1 MTTLLEAS
9 PVPTSLFRRPFA
21 VPAAPAD
28 VPTPAVA
35 PVTAL
40 SRVRGGTFSPTVDV
54 IRFADG
60 TSAHT
65 DLIRLNPNIDAY
77 SLDFHGVSPRHLSH
91 YREVGWWAA
100 RRPSAIRWQTE
111 ITRILAA
118 GYPFRS
124 TAELTRR
131 LTAAGYDLGAAEIR
145 PHEAIAATQAAI

>member
-1 MTTLLEAS
+1 MPSSLLAATRTSVAVSRSVRRDAEITRMT
-9 PVPTSLFRRPFA
+9 RY
-21 VPAAPAD
+21 
-28 VPTPAVA
+28 
-35 PVTAL
+35 
-40 SRVRGGTFSPTVDV
+40 RGGTYSPTVDTV
-54 IRFADG
+54 VFRDG
-60 TSAHT
+60 TTART